1 MSTPNAADRSQT
13 SGTVLVTGATGPH
26 GRAVAAALLSAG
38 WPVRALTRDP
48 SSARARALADLGAE
62 PVAGDMNDRESLLRA
77 MHDTAVVYAVTTPFA
92 AGPGD
97 EIRQGEALIAAASEV
112 QIPWLMIALVASAD
126 RQTGV
131 PHFDSKATIERRLRA
146 ASVPHTILA
155 PTYFFENLGDPAK
168 VAAIGELALALPAE
182 RPLQQIALTDL
193 GALVAAVLRRRSA
206 FLGERIELAGDRPTP
221 QQMADTLS
229 RATDRPVRYRQVDI
243 DHVAARSDDLTA
255 MYRFLADT
263 GYDVDLHALH
273 QRVPEVRWT
282 SFADWV
288 RQRTEGG

>member
-112 QIPWLMIALVASAD
+112 QIPWLILALVASAD

-146 ASVPHTILA
+146 ARSHTRSSHRRTSSRTSATQQRSPPPASSRLRCRPSA
-155 PTYFFENLGDPAK
+155 PCS
-168 VAAIGELALALPAE
+168 
-182 RPLQQIALTDL
+182 
-193 GALVAAVLRRRSA
+193 RS
-206 FLGERIELAGDRPTP
+206 PSQT
-221 QQMADTLS
+221 S
-229 RATDRPVRYRQVDI
+229 
-243 DHVAARSDDLTA
+243 AR
-255 MYRFLADT
+255 
-263 GYDVDLHALH
+263 
-273 QRVPEVRWT
+273 W
-282 SFADWV
+282 
-288 RQRTEGG
+288 